1 MKKTHSFDPENGDY
15 VKYIEDIQRG
25 RIKPA
30 SSTKPMLETPI
41 ADASSTETPPKKRK
55 IGAPPVVLGAL
66 ATFLVI
72 AGLGFV
78 SYGIIF
84 ESDEF
89 IPIGMFTLFAGFV
102 FSMNLRK

>member
-25 RIKPA
+25 RIKPPA
-30 SSTKPMLETPI
+30 STKPMLETPV
-41 ADASSTETPPKKRK
+41 ADASSSETTSKKRK
-55 IGAPPVVLGAL
+55 VGAL

>member
-25 RIKPA
+25 RIKPPA
-30 SSTKPMLETPI
+30 STKPMLETPI

-55 IGAPPVVLGAL
+55 VGTPPAVLGAL